1 MTSHPILRWLLPVS
15 LAVNAFLGGLAI
27 TEWLAPDFP
36 PPPPRPER
44 MIEEMAE
51 ILPAPDAAIL
61 RHSFAEHAP
70 GMERRPHEREEMF
83 LKIRAALKADPFDP
97 QALTTIFHDGRK
109 IRDAIDDSI
118 EGALVDA
125 ATKMSAEGRHKLAE
139 WHPRPPR
146 G

>member
-1 MTSHPILRWLLPVS
+1 MAEHPILRWLLPVS
-15 LAVNAFLGGLAI
+15 LAGNAFLVGLMVSQ
-27 TEWLAPDFP
+27 WQKPDI

-51 ILPAPDAAIL
+51 TLPKADAAIL
-61 RHSFAEHAP
+61 RQSFAARAANLAH
-70 GMERRPHEREEMF
+70 RPRDHEDMF
-83 LKIRAALKADPFDP
+83 LKIRAALKAEPFDP
-97 QALTTIFHDGRK
+97 QALAAIFRDGRK
-109 IRDAIDDSI
+109 TRDAIDDSI

-125 ATKMSAEGRHKLAE
+125 ATKMSAEGRHKLAD

>member
-1 MTSHPILRWLLPVS
+1 MAEHPILRWLLPAS
-15 LAVNAFLGGLAI
+15 LAVNAFLGGLMVSQ
-27 TEWLAPDFP
+27 WRKPDI

-51 ILPAPDAAIL
+51 TLPTADAAIL
-61 RHSFAEHAP
+61 RQSFAARAAKAEHRSRNP
-70 GMERRPHEREEMF
+70 EEMF
-83 LKIRAALKADPFDP
+83 LKISAALKAEPFDP
-97 QALTTIFHDGRK
+97 QALAAIFRDGRK
-109 IRDAIDDSI
+109 TRDAIDDSI

-125 ATKMSAEGRHKLAE
+125 ATKMSAEGRHKLAD